1 MQETILTRPL
11 SHRGVKWGLIV
22 GAWTF
27 FGALIA
33 GETYIRARAAGA
45 SLPLLVSFVWFL
57 SWAYTWALFTPV
69 VLWLRRRFPFERD
82 RWVRSLVVHL
92 AASLLIAWIG
102 ALVYV
107 FVGQRL
113 GRVAGGVDV
122 LVNQSLLTFVVF
134 LHFDPALY
142 WIIIGLSYVVH
153 NYREARAREL
163 RASQLETQLAQA
175 RLHALEMQ
183 LHPHFL
189 FNALHTIA
197 VLVRT
202 SRNTQAVR
210 VVTGLGELLRRA
222 LDHAGTHFVP
232 LKQEIEFIRRYLEI
246 EQIRFGE
253 RLCVEISVDPNTLDA
268 QVPHLILQPL
278 VENAIRHGVAPRSTR
293 GSLHVQA
300 RRARDRL
307 LLSVR
312 DDGPGLPETLGEYS
326 GDGVGLSTTRERLV
340 RIYAADH
347 RFRVVNAEGGGVA
360 ATLDIPYRV
369 AAEDW
374 EKAWSHGADQ
384 HTHR

>member
-1 MQETILTRPL
+1 MQETTLTRLL
-11 SHRGVKWGLIV
+11 SRRGVKWGLIV

-33 GETYIRARAAGA
+33 GETYIRARAAGG
-45 SLPLLVSFVWFL
+45 SLPLLVSLIWFL
-57 SWAYTWALFTPV
+57 SWAYTWALFTPF
-69 VLWLRRRFPFERD
+69 VLWLRRRFPFEREG
-82 RWVRSLVVHL
+82 WVRSLVVHV
-92 AASLLIAWIG
+92 AASLLVSWIG

-107 FVGQRL
+107 FVGQQL
-113 GRVAGGVDV
+113 GRIEGGVDV
-122 LVNQSLLTFVVF
+122 LVNQSLLNFVVF

-142 WIIIGLSYVVH
+142 WIIIALSYVVH
-153 NYREARAREL
+153 NYRDARAREL

-202 SRNTQAVR
+202 GRNTQAVR

-253 RLCVEISVDPNTLDA
+253 RLCVQISVDANTLDA
-268 QVPHLILQPL
+268 RVPHLILQPL
-278 VENAIRHGVAPRSTR
+278 VENAIRHGIAPRSTH
-293 GSLHVQA
+293 GSLRVDTS
-300 RRARDRL
+300 RVKGRL
-307 LLSVR
+307 LLTVC
-312 DDGPGLPETLGEYS
+312 DDGPGLPETLEEYS
-326 GDGVGLSTTRERLV
+326 GDGMGLSTTRERLE
-340 RIYAADH
+340 RIYGADH
-347 RFRVVNAEGGGVA
+347 RFTVRNAEEGGVVA
-360 ATLDIPYRV
+360 ALDIPFRV
-369 AAEDW
+369 TAEDW
-374 EKAWSHGADQ
+374 EKAWSHGEDQ
-384 HTHR
+384 GAHR